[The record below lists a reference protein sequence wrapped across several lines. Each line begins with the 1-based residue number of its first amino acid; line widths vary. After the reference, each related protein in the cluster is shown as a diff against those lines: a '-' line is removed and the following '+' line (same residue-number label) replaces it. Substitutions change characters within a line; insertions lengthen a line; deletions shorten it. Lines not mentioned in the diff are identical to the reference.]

1 MCWLCNS
8 FSKKENQLC
17 MVRDRRILKV
27 YFLRSERKL
36 SETDIVFG
44 LETVL
49 DFESL
54 DYSVN

>member
-8 FSKKENQLC
+8 FSKKENQLY